1 MKPACFFTLL
11 FIVLLTVSCRKEGSP
26 DNPEP
31 PPGFKLSY
39 SDSIFYLGQTSYT
52 VNPTIPLQGKYE
64 AHPNNLNI
72 NNTTG
77 AITVSLN
84 GKDGESQTGL
94 RYKITYTSPNGDTHS
109 TYIVLAG
116 IHYQD
121 KILFENNNPY
131 IDPIF
136 NADPTLSNPGGTFSS
151 DDDDDLVINPTTGRI
166 NLKQSIDNGIMGGNP
181 ESDDWKIINV
191 EYATTHQGVPIK
203 HNINLLIYL
212 YSSIDVIPKNVS
224 AVMSAHQGLL
234 NGIPAVNI
242 PQTFHPADNS
252 INDEV
257 FADKPRPPCI
267 ILIGN

>member
-1 MKPACFFTLL
+1 MRSNSFFALTFLL
-11 FIVLLTVSCRKEGSP
+11 LLVLSCKKEETTS
-26 DNPEP
+26 PEP
-31 PPGFKLSY
+31 PAGFKLSY
-39 SDSIFYLGQTSYT
+39 SDTTFYLKQSAY
-52 VNPTIPLQGKYE
+52 VAQPTTALEGKYE
-64 AHPNNLNI
+64 AHPDNLNI

-94 RYKITYTSPNGDTHS
+94 RYKITYTSPKGDKYSTH
-109 TYIVLAG
+109 IVLAG

-121 KILFENNNPY
+121 KIVFENNNPY

-136 NADPTLSNPGGTFSS
+136 NANPSLANPGGTFSS
-151 DDDDDLVINPTTGRI
+151 EDDDDLVINPTTGRI
-166 NLKQSIDNGIMGGNP
+166 DLKQSIANGIMGGNP
-181 ESDDWKIINV
+181 ESDDWKVVNV
-191 EYATTHQGVPIK
+191 EYSTTYEGQPVK

-212 YSSIDVIPKNVS
+212 YESIDVIPKNVS

-242 PQTFHPADNS
+242 PQTFHPEDKS

-267 ILIGN
+267 ILIAN